1 MFTAITKRSIQRS
14 SIRSFSMSSVA
25 RTNEAP
31 SKQDAFGEREKAQE
45 NVYIKKHEAEQ
56 LRALKEKLEQ
66 QKQTIDKLEKEIKD
80 IKK

>member
-1 MFTAITKRSIQRS
+1 MTR
-14 SIRSFSMSSVA
+14 VA
-25 RTNEAP
+25 RANEAP

-45 NVYIKKHEAEQ
+45 NIYIKKHEAEQ
-56 LRALKEKLEQ
+56 LKALKDKLEQ